1 MVAVTGFDG
10 TEFVQVPKGLH
21 LCGGIALGYGAL
33 KIFFFPEVNLPTV
46 FTILPLEYT
55 MGCLF
60 VEYLPIH
67 CVVQEMYEK
76 LFLSPQH

>member
-33 KIFFFPEVNLPTV
+33 KIFFFL
-46 FTILPLEYT
+46 
-55 MGCLF
+55 
-60 VEYLPIH
+60 
-67 CVVQEMYEK
+67 K
-76 LFLSPQH
+76 